1 MADVEQKIRSF
12 IEEVKTALIAAG
24 RENDDVEI
32 VAAGKNRDRDT
43 LLSLYSTG
51 CVSAVG
57 ENRVQEFREK
67 YTPEITWDIIGRL
80 QTNKVKYVVGKVR
93 LIQSLDRES
102 LAEEIERLCV
112 ARGVKQ
118 QCLVEINS
126 GEEEAKGGIRAEDL
140 ETFLCS
146 LEKYPH
152 VAVRGV
158 MAVAPRDVGEDKLTE
173 CFLKARDAFLSA
185 RENRAGFDVL
195 SMGMS
200 ADFRVALK
208 CGANML
214 RPGKILFE

>member
-67 YTPEITWDIIGRL
+67 YTPDITWDIIGRL

-102 LAEEIERLCV
+102 LAEEIERFCV

>member
-1 MADVEQKIRSF
+1 MTDVEQKIKAF
-12 IEEVKTALIAAG
+12 MDEVNAALIAAG
-24 RENDDVEI
+24 RENDKVEI
-32 VAAGKNRDRDT
+32 VAAGKNRDRET
-43 LLSLYSTG
+43 LLRLYSTG
-51 CVSAVG
+51 CVSAIG

-67 YTPEITWDIIGRL
+67 YTPEITWDVIGRL

-102 LAEEIERLCV
+102 LAEEIERVCA
-112 ARGVKQ
+112 ARGVVQ

-126 GEEEAKGGIRAEDL
+126 GEEEAKGGIRAEEL
-140 ETFLCS
+140 ESFLHA
-146 LEKYPH
+146 LEKYPR

-158 MAVAPRDVGEDKLTE
+158 MAVAPRDIGEDELTE
-173 CFLKARDAFLSA
+173 CFSKARDAFLA
-185 RENRAGFDVL
+185 VRGKRAGFDIL

>member
-140 ETFLCS
+140 EAFLCS

-185 RENRAGFDVL
+185 REKRAGFDVL